1 MSSCGLDMFKCN
13 SALHVAIKKKV
24 SEDIGGTH
32 ELSASSSLFDVALM
46 GPQRISVAVGL
57 LLPVGSK

>member
-1 MSSCGLDMFKCN
+1 MWQL
-13 SALHVAIKKKV
+13 KKV

-32 ELSASSSLFDVALM
+32 ELSASSSLFDVALT
-46 GPQRISVAVGL
+46 GPQKISVAVGL

>member
-1 MSSCGLDMFKCN
+1 MGWICSNATLLFMWQ
-13 SALHVAIKKKV
+13 LKKV

-32 ELSASSSLFDVALM
+32 ELSASSSLFDVALT
-46 GPQRISVAVGL
+46 GPQKISVAVGL